1 MKRIMARLAVGKS
14 LGKVDRCL
22 LINCFD
28 KKNARKFY
36 PKESDYAA
44 TVPFTY
50 KNKLLPYKFNLKGQ
64 FLLEYMEL
72 TTLQKMLMLFEV
84 CDELESELKAFNI
97 LEKLPAGHTEE
108 ALQFKNI
115 LISER
120 NNTVFNLKTLSKKKQ
135 QTGMHRLLPLKDRT
149 WGSKP
154 LVN

>member
-1 MKRIMARLAVGKS
+1 M
-14 LGKVDRCL
+14 
-22 LINCFD
+22 
-28 KKNARKFY
+28 
-36 PKESDYAA
+36 
-44 TVPFTY
+44 
-50 KNKLLPYKFNLKGQ
+50 
-64 FLLEYMEL
+64 LEYMAL
-72 TTLQKMLMLFEV
+72 SNFQKMLMLFEV